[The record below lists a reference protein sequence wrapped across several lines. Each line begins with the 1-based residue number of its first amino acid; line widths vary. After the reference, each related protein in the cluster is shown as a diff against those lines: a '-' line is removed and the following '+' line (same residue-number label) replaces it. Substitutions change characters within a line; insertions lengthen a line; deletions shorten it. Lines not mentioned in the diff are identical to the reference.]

1 MECNGKR
8 IQSRVASKCGCSFQW
23 QFFFVSIVA
32 FCLLV
37 CTASFLEIFKFLAEM
52 IGFV

>member
-1 MECNGKR
+1 MR
-8 IQSRVASKCGCSFQW
+8 LLISMAV
-23 QFFFVSIVA
+23 FFVSIVA

-37 CTASFLEIFKFLAEM
+37 CTASFLDIFKFLAEM